1 MNSVIARSLVWIV
14 AFFLSFIAVS
24 DRAAAAVF
32 TSPEGIRFTSESAAW
47 NSTDRLQQLYQEL
60 KMNAHGEELKLL
72 AEVRVLDGYPKG
84 KSIAGEYSFK
94 TSVDLF
100 NRQKMLPGTID
111 LYGGNERTTVESLAK
126 TLSHEYG
133 HHVTHYYSVKQ
144 DGFSITDKDRWRQST
159 YAKIRGLANDL
170 RVNQLAEHRWELAE
184 IAAEDYVQL
193 FGSPTAKRVYTF
205 PSRHDSLQQMKE
217 IGPLRWDASM
227 YNVVPQ
233 ENLDLPLASEVPNLY
248 QWYATHLGVRSQP
261 DIPKKPE
268 LRIKEVI
275 KHGDV
280 GYQLHFV
287 WSGENG
293 QSNLTYTLVAYSD
306 GDPIPEPI
314 VTRQGTDILD
324 GRYGTMVVRTAS
336 SILTYKDPT
345 ATGIRHFR
353 VFAQNQAGYVTSSP
367 ILTVN
372 MSHPNKV
379 TITEPSVAS
388 NNAVNTLD
396 VQVDENV
403 YVAEVLKWAD
413 LLLRGIIVIMEA
425 LARILEEVFKFI
437 S

>member
-1 MNSVIARSLVWIV
+1 
-14 AFFLSFIAVS
+14 
-24 DRAAAAVF
+24 
-32 TSPEGIRFTSESAAW
+32 
-47 NSTDRLQQLYQEL
+47 
-60 KMNAHGEELKLL
+60 MNAHGEELKLL